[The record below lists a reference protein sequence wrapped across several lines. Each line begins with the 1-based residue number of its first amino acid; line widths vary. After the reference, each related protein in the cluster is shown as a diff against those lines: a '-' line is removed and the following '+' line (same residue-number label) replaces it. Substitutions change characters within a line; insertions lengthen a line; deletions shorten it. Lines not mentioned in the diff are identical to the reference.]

1 MAGPH
6 EMHYGLPRSRFQV
19 TPKAGDVGAGAEG
32 ATGTGDHYDPNR
44 RIELHLVQST
54 HERVEQ
60 LAIQRVE
67 LGSSVQRQKF
77 DSAMILTLQ

>member
-1 MAGPH
+1 
-6 EMHYGLPRSRFQV
+6 MHYGFPRSRFQV
-19 TPKAGDVGAGAEG
+19 APKAGDVGASAES
-32 ATGTGDHYDPNR
+32 ATGTRDHYHPNR

-60 LAIQRVE
+60 LAIQCVE
-67 LGSSVQRQKF
+67 PGSPVQRQKF